1 MLRQRFQLPLYP
13 SPSPQNRLQQ
23 RFRKISFF
31 FLNPRGHHFTSD
43 FKNTTMEYPVSPSDL
58 FQISG
63 GNLRSTV
70 IWTHCDFRQV
80 RSNFLLLHAV
90 GVKAFSWSWA
100 QLPRSF
106 SARHEADGLFEV
118 ECCPSPS
125 PVLWQVLP
133 MGTSAWICLSWS
145 MSLLP
150 SLQRSTRYHY
160 FLNEKNFYW
169 GIVALQSCVR
179 FCGTTKRI
187 RYMHTCTPPSW
198 ASHPT
203 AGSSR
208 SAGLGSL
215 CCAAAFQPPSV
226 SMGLGVCASA
236 VLPVH
241 PPLPLCVHTPI
252 HHVCLSIPALQTHSS
267 VSFFSR
273 CHIYALICNSF
284 SPNVH
289 QWKNEWRCGCCC
301 CC

>member
-43 FKNTTMEYPVSPSDL
+43 FKNTTMVYPVSPSDL

-160 FLNEKNFYW
+160 FLNEKKLLLGYSCFTELCKVLQYNEENPLHAHMYPSLLSLPPHRRVITERRAGLPVLRGSFPA
-169 GIVALQSCVR
+169 ALRFHGAGCVCQCR
-179 FCGTTKRI
+179 SPSSP
-187 RYMHTCTPPSW
+187 TPP
-198 ASHPT
+198 P
-203 AGSSR
+203 
-208 SAGLGSL
+208 L
-215 CCAAAFQPPSV
+215 CPHAHSPC
-226 SMGLGVCASA
+226 
-236 VLPVH
+236 
-241 PPLPLCVHTPI
+241 LPLHSCPANTFI
-252 HHVCLSIPALQTHSS
+252 CLI
-267 VSFFSR
+267 FF
-273 CHIYALICNSF
+273 
-284 SPNVH
+284 
-289 QWKNEWRCGCCC
+289 
-301 CC
+301 